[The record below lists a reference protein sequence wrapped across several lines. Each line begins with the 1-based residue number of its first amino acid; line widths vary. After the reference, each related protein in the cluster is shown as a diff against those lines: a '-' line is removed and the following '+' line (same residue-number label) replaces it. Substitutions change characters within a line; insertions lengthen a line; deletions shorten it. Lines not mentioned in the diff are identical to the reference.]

1 MWNTIKFIY
10 TCTMRVLKGEGKKK
24 KQQRGATERFQ
35 QERKVI
41 LEIIVAVV

>member
-1 MWNTIKFIY
+1 MKACRLWQGFWILF
-10 TCTMRVLKGEGKKK
+10 LA
-24 KQQRGATERFQ
+24 QRGATERFQ